1 MPSLAARAARW
12 ELFRKQ
18 RVSTRLLLPVLVELV
33 VGLLPVLVEP
43 VFLLLPVLIELVVRL
58 LPVLAKQFL
67 VVLVEPV
74 FLLPVVVLREL
85 LSVVLLTIILQ
96 AVVLLTVVL
105 LAVLLFVSIVA
116 KGTDVDV
123 ASKAWHILSPP
134 SASDGLWSSSIRHS
148 VLVQDS
154 LRRPVPGSTL
164 RTGAA
169 IATITQISSV
179 TLTSGIGR
187 PSAISSANGINIST
201 SRAVEPASPIKKSSG
216 AITGDSWAKS
226 RNLFF
231 YSRLVFYATRD
242 VRPGSIVLAKR
253 NIVSTSFANNLSYR

>member
-1 MPSLAARAARW
+1 LPSLAARAARW

-58 LPVLAKQFL
+58 LPVLAEQFL

-253 NIVSTSFANNLSYR
+253 NIVSTSFANNLA

>member
-123 ASKAWHILSPP
+123 ASKAWHILSPS
-134 SASDGLWSSSIRHS
+134 SASDGLWGSSIRHS

-201 SRAVEPASPIKKSSG
+201 SRAVKPASPIKKSSG

-253 NIVSTSFANNLSYR
+253 NIVSTSFANNLA

>member
-201 SRAVEPASPIKKSSG
+201 SRAVKPASPIKKSSG

-253 NIVSTSFANNLSYR
+253 NIVSTSFANNLA

>member
-1 MPSLAARAARW
+1 LPSLAARAARW

-253 NIVSTSFANNLSYR
+253 NIVSTSFANNLA

>member
-1 MPSLAARAARW
+1 LPSLAARAARW

-201 SRAVEPASPIKKSSG
+201 SRAVKPASPIKKSSG

-253 NIVSTSFANNLSYR
+253 NIVSTSFANNLA

>member
-253 NIVSTSFANNLSYR
+253 NIVSTSFANNLA

>member
-231 YSRLVFYATRD
+231 YSRLVLYATRD

-253 NIVSTSFANNLSYR
+253 NIVSTSFANNLA

>member
-58 LPVLAKQFL
+58 LPVLAEQFL

-253 NIVSTSFANNLSYR
+253 NIVSTSFANNLA

>member
-85 LSVVLLTIILQ
+85 LSVVLLTIILR
-96 AVVLLTVVL
+96 AVFLLTVVL

-123 ASKAWHILSPP
+123 ASKAWHILSPS
-134 SASDGLWSSSIRHS
+134 SASDGLWGSSIRHS

-201 SRAVEPASPIKKSSG
+201 SRAVKPASPIKKSSG

-253 NIVSTSFANNLSYR
+253 NIVSTSFANNLA

>member
-123 ASKAWHILSPP
+123 ASKAWHILSPS
-134 SASDGLWSSSIRHS
+134 SASDGLWGSSIRHS

-253 NIVSTSFANNLSYR
+253 NIVSTSFANNLA

>member
-187 PSAISSANGINIST
+187 PSAISSANGINILT

-253 NIVSTSFANNLSYR
+253 NIVSTSFANNLA